1 MEIIILVLI
10 IFAISSWVKGIG
22 AQSPN
27 NSNRTT
33 RGNTSQGYT
42 RTGNRADQDTPWQAK
57 GSYDQN
63 TMAKTQEQV
72 DYQKVTNRNDNLR
85 ALEERLAKSL
95 RSISAEPAQSRSR
108 NYTNS
113 TTVNRTTPR
122 NMRSGNNAMRK
133 STYNNHTESSAALRD
148 EIQESMALWHDNLG
162 RMHNINM
169 EFEQHISQQ
178 HADQRKWVKDA
189 QSIDR

>member
-1 MEIIILVLI
+1 MEIIIVVLI
-10 IFAISSWVKGIG
+10 IFAISSWAKGIG
-22 AQSPN
+22 GQSPN
-27 NSNRTT
+27 NSNRTA

-42 RTGNRADQDTPWQAK
+42 RTGNRADQDIPWQAK

-72 DYQKVTNRNDNLR
+72 DYRKMTNRNDNLR
-85 ALEERLAKSL
+85 ALEERLTKSL
-95 RSISAEPAQSRSR
+95 RNIGAEPARAGSR

-122 NMRSGNNAMRK
+122 NMRSGNNSMRK

-148 EIQESMALWHDNLG
+148 EIQEATSLWHDNLG
-162 RMHNINM
+162 RMHVINM
-169 EFEQHISQQ
+169 EFERHIAQQ
-178 HADQRKWVKDA
+178 HADQRKWIRDA
-189 QSIDR
+189 QSMDR